1 AHVEAVIFDADGA
14 GEFDSLFAT
23 MAERKAGA
31 LLVTA
36 DPSLARQ
43 ATSIASLRA
52 RNPRICRFRHR
63 PRMNLWEVV
72 SASLGQG
79 GRRCPLWVKSR
90 HWKRPDH
97 VRFTPKSGH
106 WLCAL
111 GMQGVKQR
119 FYSITLSACRRRLEG
134 TGWPIVFAVFKL
146 IMSSNRVGCSIGI
159 SAGIVP
165 RKTLTAML
173 ARIRYTPVKR
183 GP

>member
-1 AHVEAVIFDADGA
+1 MAVAPVPGNGPSLFQARRRAQVVIKLQLNCHDKGRRDAESLRQQNQSAHVRFGSKTDIA
-14 GEFDSLFAT
+14 
-23 MAERKAGA
+23 
-31 LLVTA
+31 
-36 DPSLARQ
+36 ARL
-43 ATSIASLRA
+43 S
-52 RNPRICRFRHR
+52 
-63 PRMNLWEVV
+63 
-72 SASLGQG
+72 
-79 GRRCPLWVKSR
+79 
-90 HWKRPDH
+90 D
-97 VRFTPKSGH
+97 VRFTPKSGN

-111 GMQGVKQR
+111 GMRGVKQR